1 MGHIIYEKEYPKETP
16 EEQTYEPEGRRTPDI
31 SFEEY
36 MRRGYE
42 NRFSIPIPDRENGAK
57 AFIAAAMDVS
67 ELYRLD
73 VKITEHIDHI
83 SADFYFNAGGSLR
96 YMKEVLKLADDV
108 SFFANVCGYEIIMS
122 LDYYTHAV
130 FVRGRQVHP

>member
-1 MGHIIYEKEYPKETP
+1 MCRIIYEKEYPKETP

-42 NRFSIPIPDRENGAK
+42 NRFFIPIPDRENGAK
-57 AFIAAAMDVS
+57 AFVAAAKDVS

-130 FVRGRQVHP
+130 FVRGRQVYP